1 MLGCP
6 KFVYEALNHTAPNCI
21 ARNWTMQSQT
31 KTCIAKSSCEICAL
45 LRYYAAECGNSILTF
60 RDNLLIPYSRAM
72 KSKRENRAE
81 LELTDTIFFFWT
93 SSIV

>member
-6 KFVYEALNHTAPNCI
+6 KFTYETLNQTAQNRI
-21 ARNWTMQSQT
+21 AWKWTMQSQT

-45 LRYYAAECGNSILTF
+45 LRYYAAESGNSIPTF
-60 RDNLLIPYSRAM
+60 QDNLLIPNSRAM

-81 LELTDTIFFFWT
+81 LELTDTFFFT